1 MIICWVLSHKETQLC
16 AQFIELNQLTT
27 DTRKSVDG
35 SMAKRHQIVWWH
47 QKVSRWFDDTRKSP
61 DGLMTESHQMVRWQ
75 KVCQLRKLLCLNIF
89 INHCASHTDVRSIDH
104 YDIDKNSMFRYIL
117 FRKIKYIIFFIIC
130 KFLFKIFIVWFE
142 QRQFKAATFPKFQCL
157 NISPLC
163 PWRQWGPSKLLRR
176 DDNTWCYQHRKVLFT
191 PPRITQS
198 HPIHVMHHGAISIW
212 DGVFILGKICLE
224 ALYSHR

>member
-1 MIICWVLSHKETQLC
+1 MLS
-16 AQFIELNQLTT
+16 FIPQRNSIVCTIHRIE
-27 DTRKSVDG
+27 SVND
-35 SMAKRHQIVWWH
+35 WH

-75 KVCQLRKLLCLNIF
+75 KVCQLRKLLCLNIL
-89 INHCASHTDVRSIDH
+89 IDHCASHTDVRSIDH
-104 YDIDKNSMFRYIL
+104 YDIDKNSMFKYIL

-176 DDNTWCYQHRKVLFT
+176 DDNTWCYQHR
-191 PPRITQS
+191 
-198 HPIHVMHHGAISIW
+198 
-212 DGVFILGKICLE
+212 
-224 ALYSHR
+224 